1 MLPNS
6 TATATLSDPG
16 PRGTVDDALS
26 HARRLLG
33 MDPVLAAQQAREI
46 LAVSPHSTDAMLI
59 LGRAFAR
66 LGQSA
71 AAVEAF
77 RQVTEKHPKLADA
90 WLALGDQ
97 LRMDGDP
104 VGADAA
110 YARSIRAST
119 HDPRLLQPAAALCEN
134 RIAEAEALLRAHLLQ
149 HPTDVAAIRML
160 AEVAAR
166 LGRYGDAQT
175 LLERC
180 LELAPTF
187 AAARHNL
194 AITLHRRHQP
204 LDALRE
210 IDTLLSVDPGN
221 PGYTNFKA
229 AVLARIGDYD
239 LSIELYESALA
250 AYPNQPKV
258 WMSYGHALK
267 TAGRS
272 EESITAYRRSIA
284 LEPRL
289 GEAYWSL
296 ANLKTF
302 TFTQAELAAMKAQL
316 RRKDLTRDDEL
327 HFHFALGK
335 AKEDSNEHADA
346 FEHYAVGNRLRRA
359 AILYDAPETTSHV
372 ERCRSLFTR
381 AFFDERK
388 DHGHPAGDPIFIV
401 GLPRAGSTLLEQVLS
416 SHPLVEGTMELPD
429 ILSIAKKLGE
439 RKSRSERSKYPEVLE
454 TLDADALRELGQRYL
469 DGTRIQRKTSAPYF
483 VDKMP
488 NNFLHI
494 GLIQLILPNARII
507 DARRHPLACC
517 FSGFKQHFAR
527 GQHFTYDLEDIGHYY
542 RDYVALMAHFEA
554 VLPGRVLRVHYESMV
569 HDTEAEVRR
578 VLDYCGLPFD
588 ARCLRFHENLR
599 AVRTASSEQVR
610 RPIYTEGVEQW
621 RHFDSWLEPLRRALG
636 SLIDTYPIKKP
647 DGGDV

>member
-6 TATATLSDPG
+6 TATVVESDPDR
-16 PRGTVDDALS
+16 RGTDDDALK
-26 HARRLLG
+26 HARRLLAV
-33 MDPVLAAQQAREI
+33 DP
-46 LAVSPHSTDAMLI
+46 SSTEAMLMF
-59 LGRAFAR
+59 GRALAR
-66 LGQSA
+66 AGHSA
-71 AAVEAF
+71 AATEAF
-77 RQVTEKHPKLADA
+77 RQVTEKHPKNVDA
-90 WLALGDQ
+90 WLALADQ
-97 LRMDGDP
+97 LRLDGDAA
-104 VGADAA
+104 GADSA

-119 HDPRLLQPAAALCEN
+119 QDPRLLEPALALCEN
-134 RIAEAEALLRAHLLQ
+134 RIAVAESSLRAHL
-149 HPTDVAAIRML
+149 HERPTDVAAIRML

-221 PGYTNFKA
+221 PSYANFKA
-229 AVLARIGDYD
+229 AVLARLGDYA
-239 LSIELYESALA
+239 LSIEIYERALA

-267 TAGRS
+267 TAGRR
-272 EESITAYRRSIA
+272 EDSIAAYRRSIA

-302 TFTQAELAAMKAQL
+302 TFTPHELGAMTGQL
-316 RRKDLTRDDEL
+316 RRRDLTREDEL

-335 AKEDSNEHADA
+335 AKEDAGEHVHA
-346 FEHYAVGNRLRRA
+346 FEHYATGNRLRRA
-359 AILYDAPETTSHV
+359 AVPYDANETTSYV
-372 ERCRSLFTR
+372 DRCRSLFTR
-381 AFFDERK
+381 SFFEDRR
-388 DHGHPAGDPIFIV
+388 GAGLTAGDPIFIV

-429 ILSIAKKLGE
+429 ILSIARKLGE
-439 RKSRSERSKYPEVLE
+439 RKSRSERSKYPEVLA
-454 TLDADALRELGQRYL
+454 TLDTDALSELGQRYL
-469 DGTRIQRKTSAPYF
+469 DDTRIQRKTAAPFF

-488 NNFLHI
+488 NNFLHV
-494 GLIQLILPNARII
+494 GLIHLALPNARII

-527 GQHFTYDLEDIGHYY
+527 GQNFTYDLEDIARYY
-542 RDYVALMAHFEA
+542 RDYVALMTHFDE
-554 VLPGRVLRVHYESMV
+554 VLPGRVLRVHYEAIV
-569 HDTEAEVRR
+569 HDTEAQVRR
-578 VLDYCGLPFD
+578 LLQYCDLPFD
-588 ARCLRFHENLR
+588 ERCLRFHETER

-621 RHFDSWLEPLRRALG
+621 RHFEPWLDPLKRTLG
-636 SLIDTYPIKKP
+636 SLVDTYPI
-647 DGGDV
+647 